1 MTKAS
6 AVVIVG
12 GAGFIGRHLAARLA
26 ADGVLA
32 TIFDRAQP
40 AAIPGVRAVVADLS
54 DAEALRSVL
63 APGAAVVHLAWTT
76 LPATSNAD
84 PAADLRDNAL
94 GSLRLWEA
102 CAAAQVG
109 RVIYLSSGGTVYGNP
124 RRLPIREDYPTEP
137 ICAYGVSKLA
147 VEKYL
152 GLFHRLH
159 GLDYVV
165 LRPGNAYGPGQ
176 DPGRGQSAATVF
188 AYLAFRNEPI
198 TIWGDGSVTRDL
210 LYVEDLVDAVV
221 RVLSHDSGAGQPRVF
236 NVGTGRGTSLKE
248 LVDVIG
254 RVMGRAPEVRYA
266 PGRATDV
273 SANVLDASR
282 LRERTGWEPRVSL
295 AEGIRRMLDA
305 WRATEGGPNP
315 ARGPSCG

>member
-1 MTKAS
+1 MTKAT

-26 ADGVLA
+26 ADGVPA
-32 TIFDRAQP
+32 TVFDRVRP
-40 AAIPGVRAVVADLS
+40 AAIPGVQAVVGDLS
-54 DAEALRSVL
+54 NDDALRSVL
-63 APGAAVVHLAWTT
+63 APGASVVHLAWTT
-76 LPATSNAD
+76 IPATSNED
-84 PAADLRDNAL
+84 PVADLVENVL
-94 GSLRLWEA
+94 ESLRLWEA
-102 CAAAQVG
+102 CAAARAG
-109 RVIYLSSGGTVYGNP
+109 RVVYLSSGGTVYGNP
-124 RRLPIREDYPTEP
+124 GRLPVREDDPTEP

-159 GLDYVV
+159 GLDHVV

-188 AYLAFRNEPI
+188 AHRAFRNEPI

-210 LYVEDLVDAVV
+210 LYVEDLVDAIV
-221 RVLSHDSGAGQPRVF
+221 RALAYEPDAGGPRVF

-248 LVDVIG
+248 LVEVVG
-254 RVMGRAPEVRYA
+254 HVMGRAPEVRYGT
-266 PGRATDV
+266 GRDTDV

-282 LRERTGWEPRVSL
+282 LRERTGWAPRVPL
-295 AEGIRRMLDA
+295 AEGIRRLLKG
-305 WRATEGGPNP
+305 WRATETDPNP
-315 ARGPSCG
+315 ARGQSCG